1 MKSNYPILIALFGL
15 GGYYLYKKFALGTS
29 LDFTIK
35 NIGIDGSLFSPIL
48 KLSLNVINH
57 INASAQV
64 NYISGNLY
72 IDNTYSGQINQNV
85 NQTIAA
91 NSVSEL
97 NLDIDLSVAGIFDI
111 ISNIKTIYA
120 KQSVNFKFDGFVNA
134 DGINLPLVFTYA
146 V

>member
-1 MKSNYPILIALFGL
+1 MKSNYPVIIAIFGL
-15 GGYYLYKKFALGTS
+15 AGYYLYKKFVLGTS
-29 LDFTIK
+29 LDFTVK

-57 INASAQV
+57 IDASAHI
-64 NYISGNLY
+64 NTISGNLY
-72 IDNTYSGQINQNV
+72 IDGIYAGQINQNV

-120 KQSVNFKFDGFVNA
+120 NQTVTFKFDGFLNA
-134 DGINLPLVFTYA
+134 DGINLPLVFSYA
-146 V
+146 I

>member
-1 MKSNYPILIALFGL
+1 MKSNYPIIIAIFGL
-15 GGYYLYKKFALGTS
+15 GGYYLYKKYALGTS
-29 LDFTIK
+29 LSFSVK
-35 NIGIDGSLFSPIL
+35 NISIDGSLFAPIL
-48 KLSLNVINH
+48 KLSLNVVNH

-64 NYISGNLY
+64 NTISGNLY
-72 IDNTYSGQINQNV
+72 IDGTYSGQINQNV

-120 KQSVNFKFDGFVNA
+120 NKSVTFKFDGYLNA
-134 DGINLPLVFTYA
+134 DGINLPLVFSYA
-146 V
+146 I